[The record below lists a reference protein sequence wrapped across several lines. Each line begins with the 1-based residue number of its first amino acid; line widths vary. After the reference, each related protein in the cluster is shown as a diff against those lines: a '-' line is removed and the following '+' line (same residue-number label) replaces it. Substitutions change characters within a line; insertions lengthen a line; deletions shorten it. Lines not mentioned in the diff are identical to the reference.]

1 MYSGSELL
9 RNKYYGIDSHDA
21 IANITPVTPPNK
33 KFGMKA
39 NENSIGDSNVIRP
52 LYNVNNQLN
61 NLTPVGTPIN
71 IVEIEKN
78 ELIKAPLPIVKKW

>member
-1 MYSGSELL
+1 MVLIVS
-9 RNKYYGIDSHDA
+9 DA
-21 IANITPVTPPNK
+21 IANITPVTPPN

-61 NLTPVGTPIN
+61 NLTRLVHRLT
-71 IVEIEKN
+71 
-78 ELIKAPLPIVKKW
+78 LLRLRRMS

>member
-1 MYSGSELL
+1 MVLIVG
-9 RNKYYGIDSHDA
+9 DA

-61 NLTPVGTPIN
+61 NLTRLVHRLTLLRL
-71 IVEIEKN
+71 EKN